1 VYSEIENGSK
11 VNIKGLD
18 CHLPPVGYIL
28 NRLTDEFEKRKILSS
43 SLKKA
48 NQFWERTPLPEDWDR
63 HRKEEEFRREAD
75 PNYFDPDLEKFRV
88 QEWDRRI
95 NGVWFMNNGKPVYL
109 TGLHYFYLNWWRID
123 IGYPHYREPDRK
135 YFYFL
140 QHCIED
146 PNCLGMVEVTKRRQG
161 KTMRSGVFA
170 YDYASRT
177 KNANSGIQSKT
188 SDDAKKNVFQK
199 AIVTPFKHLP
209 DFFRPV
215 YDTAKGITPTSEL
228 RFFETTKRGRRK
240 TKYVSEAELE
250 SSIDWK
256 SSEIFA
262 YDGTKLQRYLGD
274 EVGKTKDVDVWER
287 HQVVRFCCELDGE
300 IIGKM
305 LYTTTVEDMDN
316 GGDSFKRLWRNSD
329 QQQKNENNRTVSG
342 LYRYFM
348 PAYDTLYFDEYGF
361 PDEQRARTFYLNE
374 RESLKSNSRALSSYI
389 RKNPFTIDEAFRIDG
404 ESCLYNAMILNEHL
418 DELTWKKN
426 IIEKGDFIW
435 KDGVRDSEVIWVK
448 SHTGR
453 YRIHWLFEEDSEAN
467 NVIKRGTTYSP
478 TNNGRFVIGIDPFD
492 HSITVDDRRSDGAA
506 YVMKKYDSSDQEQ
519 SFKFVVEYIHRPPT
533 ANMFYEDMIKLC
545 HYFSCQ
551 MLFEDNKIG
560 IKNYF
565 EERGYAKFLM
575 WLPGSIKPGISGSV
589 KSHQLIAEIT
599 EEYIVHYCKRVP
611 FIQLIKDWLEF
622 DINKTT
628 RFDAAMAAGYTL
640 IGDSV
645 KVLKQRKA
653 VNDVSK
659 LFRKSKINI

>member
-1 VYSEIENGSK
+1 MYEKIEGGTTEK
-11 VNIKGLD
+11 IKGLE
-18 CHLPPVGYIL
+18 CHLPPVGYVM
-28 NRLTDEFEKRKILSS
+28 NRMTGELEERKILSS
-43 SLKKA
+43 SL
-48 NQFWERTPLPEDWDR
+48 
-63 HRKEEEFRREAD
+63 RKEEQFWLRTVLPDDWEKKREDENFKRQED
-75 PNYFDPDLEKFRV
+75 PNYFDPEMEKFRV

-95 NGVWFMNNGKPVYL
+95 NGLWFMNKGKPTYL
-109 TGLHYFYLNWWRID
+109 TGLHYFYLNWWKID
-123 IGYPHYREPDRK
+123 VGYPDFREPDRK

-140 QHCIED
+140 QFCVED

-161 KTMRSGVFA
+161 KTMRSGVFV

-240 TKYVSEAELE
+240 TKYVAEAELE

-287 HQVVRFCCELDGE
+287 HQVVRFCCELDAE

-316 GGDSFKRLWRNSD
+316 GGDAFKKLWHNSN
-329 QQQKNENNRTVSG
+329 QEQKNENGRSVSG

-348 PAYDTLYFDEYGF
+348 PAFETMYFDRYGF
-361 PDEQRARTFYLNE
+361 PDEQRAKTFYLNE
-374 RESLKSNSRALSSYI
+374 RESLKSNPRALSSYI
-389 RKNPFTIDEAFRIDG
+389 RKNPFSIEEAFRIDG
-404 ESCLYNAMILNEHL
+404 DSCLYNAMILNECL
-418 DELTWKKN
+418 DELSWKEN
-426 IIEKGDFIW
+426 VVERGDFVW
-435 KDGVRDSEVIWVK
+435 KDGVKDSEVIWVQAN
-448 SHTGR
+448 SGR
-453 YRIHWLFEEDSEAN
+453 YNTHWVFDEDEQAN
-467 NVIKRGTTYSP
+467 QVLKKGSSFLP
-478 TNNGRFVIGIDPFD
+478 TNNGKFVIGIDPFD
-492 HSITVDDRRSDGAA
+492 HSVTVDDRRSDGAA
-506 YVMKKYDSSDQEQ
+506 YVLRKYDSAEQQE
-519 SFKFVVEYIHRPPT
+519 SFKFIVEYIYRPQT
-533 ANMFYEDMIKLC
+533 ANLFYEDMIKLC

-565 EERGYAKFLM
+565 EERGYGRFLM
-575 WLPGSIKPGISGSV
+575 WLPGAIKPGLSGSV
-589 KSHQLIAEIT
+589 KAHQLIAEIT
-599 EEYIVHYCKRVP
+599 EDYIVNFCKRVP
-611 FIQLIKDWLEF
+611 FKRLVQDWLEF

-640 IGDSV
+640 IADSV
-645 KVLKQRKA
+645 KVLKQRVVVK
-653 VNDVSK
+653 DVSK